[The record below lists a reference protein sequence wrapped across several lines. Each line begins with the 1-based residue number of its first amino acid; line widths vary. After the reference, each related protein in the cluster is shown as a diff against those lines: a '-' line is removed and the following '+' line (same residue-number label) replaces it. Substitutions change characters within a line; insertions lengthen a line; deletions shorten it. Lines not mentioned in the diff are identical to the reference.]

1 MPSRLLEPRSSFTE
15 MWLQKPLLDSS
26 SCGWRGPGPSL
37 CGPTS
42 ISFVCTRTKH
52 SSLIEDYNCKRACK
66 CTRAYTRRSSV
77 FVAKV
82 GGRRAR
88 IRPGLPRTTRLR
100 NISDDSG
107 DSARIAYRRA
117 SKAALTRFFCFFF
130 FFPVFSSSTRS
141 SLCRVPVL
149 VSLRRRPSISLFS
162 CTAQPRFLQELVR
175 LRSESILSY
184 PARNQAIDAAM
195 LTRFYRLP

>member
-117 SKAALTRFFCFFF
+117 SKAALTRFFCFLFF
-130 FFPVFSSSTRS
+130 FSCVFFVYAIEPVSRS
-141 SLCRVPVL
+141 RLGLASKTAFHFVVL
-149 VSLRRRPSISLFS
+149 LY
-162 CTAQPRFLQELVR
+162 CTAAFFAGAREIALRKHSFIPRPK
-175 LRSESILSY
+175 SG
-184 PARNQAIDAAM
+184 D
-195 LTRFYRLP
+195 

>member
-130 FFPVFSSSTRS
+130 FFLCFLRLRDRACVAFPSWSRFEDGLPFRCSLVLHSRVFCRS
-141 SLCRVPVL
+141 S
-149 VSLRRRPSISLFS
+149 
-162 CTAQPRFLQELVR
+162 
-175 LRSESILSY
+175 
-184 PARNQAIDAAM
+184 
-195 LTRFYRLP
+195 